1 MNFRQFAFK
10 NVTRNSRAYFA
21 YFVSSSFSIGVFFSF
36 AVYLFHPKLQNFSM
50 ISEISGL
57 MIFSEVVIV
66 LFSFFFLLYSIG
78 SFLKVRKKQFG
89 VLTILGISKKQLHR
103 LVFTENMLIGIL
115 SIFFGM
121 QFGLVFSQFFLLVTA
136 KITHVPGIYLYWPTN
151 AFILTTIVFLSLFIV
166 VSSFTPML
174 IRTKKTVHLLKAN
187 GGKQKERKPSIFI
200 SLFGAI
206 CLLGGYALAG
216 NPKYFVSVSPQIGVI
231 YMVSSIFVIPMLVTI
246 GTYFFFSQI
255 SFLLIYILKTRRKFY
270 MKRINMLWIS
280 DLTSRIRTNIN
291 MLFIVAML
299 STVAF
304 TMITFLY
311 GFGKFIKLEV
321 SRTSPFPISY
331 FSYDANPFVTEHLNW
346 LEQQLQKEH
355 FPYEKIKVDIYET
368 PLKEDKDVAIY
379 NDVYAIKQ
387 SDYNKL
393 ADSLQM
399 KQLFMD
405 DNEAYVLTGTSY
417 ITIFNEFEQSYNR
430 DYITLSS
437 TNTKLRVKGYEH
449 MSAIPSTFS
458 YQTLVLPDII
468 VNNLPNTTKHISAYN
483 YKVQNWEQ
491 TYKIADNFI
500 EKVQKDRDKF
510 QYEGPLIRS
519 FEAASSLYKITS
531 GSAAYFLIGTFLGVI
546 FFIGAGSVLYFRM
559 YTDLTNEQEKY
570 ITISKIGVTDLEMK
584 RSATIQLSIL
594 FFVPY
599 IMASIHTM
607 FATKMLQD
615 VIGLSLFTEVA
626 AVLIIFGVVEIVFFL
641 FIRSLYM
648 QKLSQYT
655 NGQNI

>member
-1 MNFRQFAFK
+1 MTFWQFAFK

-21 YFVSSSFSIGVFFSF
+21 YFISSSFSIAVFFSF
-36 AVYLFHPKLQNFSM
+36 AVYLFHPKLQNSTM

-89 VLTILGISKKQLHR
+89 ILTVLGISKKQLHR

-121 QFGLVFSQFFLLVTA
+121 QFGFVFSQFFLLVTA
-136 KITHVPGIYLYWPTN
+136 KITHLPGIYLYIPTN
-151 AFILTTIVFLSLFIV
+151 AFILTTIVFLGLFIA
-166 VSSFTPML
+166 VSAFTPML
-174 IRTKKTVHLLKAN
+174 IRTKKAVHLLKTN
-187 GGKQKERKPSIFI
+187 NVKQKERKPSISI

-206 CLLGGYALAG
+206 CLLGGYILAV
-216 NPKYFVSVSPQIGVI
+216 NPKYFFSINPQVGVI
-231 YMVSSIFVIPMLVTI
+231 YMVSSIFVIPALVTI

-255 SFLLIYILKTRRKFY
+255 SFLLIYILKKRRNFY

-280 DLTSRIRTNIN
+280 DLASRIRTNIN

-299 STVAF
+299 STIAF

-311 GFGKFIKLEV
+311 GFGKFTKLDV
-321 SRTSPFPISY
+321 TRSTPFPFSY
-331 FSYDANPFVTEHLNW
+331 FSYDANPFANKHLTW
-346 LEQQLQKEH
+346 LEQQLQKEN
-355 FPYEKIKVDIYET
+355 FSYKKIEADLYET
-368 PLKEDKDVAIY
+368 PLKEDEGITAY
-379 NDVYAIKQ
+379 NDVYAMKQ

-393 ADSLQM
+393 AASLRM
-399 KQLFMD
+399 KQLFMS
-405 DNEAYVLTGTSY
+405 DNEAYVLSDSAYFTLFSQFEPS
-417 ITIFNEFEQSYNR
+417 FNRKS
-430 DYITLSS
+430 ITLSS
-437 TNTKLRVKGYEH
+437 TNTILQVKGYEQAG
-449 MSAIPSTFS
+449 AIPSNFS
-458 YQTLVLPDII
+458 YQTLILPDVV
-468 VNNLPNTTKHISAYN
+468 VNNLPSTTKHISAYN
-483 YKVQNWEQ
+483 YNVQNWEK
-491 TYKIADNFI
+491 TYKIANDFMKKI
-500 EKVQKDRDKF
+500 QKDRQEF
-510 QYEGPLIRS
+510 QYEGPLIRPYES
-519 FEAASSLYKITS
+519 ADSLYRITS

-570 ITISKIGVTDLEMK
+570 VAISKIGVTNAEMK

-599 IMASIHTM
+599 VMASIHTM

-615 VIGLSLFTEVA
+615 VIDLSLFKEIS
-626 AVLIIFGVVEIVFFL
+626 AVLIIFGIVEIVFFL
-641 FIRSLYM
+641 FIRSFYM
-648 QKLSQYT
+648 QKLSEYT
-655 NGQNI
+655 NG

>member
-1 MNFRQFAFK
+1 MTFWQFAFK

-21 YFVSSSFSIGVFFSF
+21 YFLSSSFSIAVFFSF
-36 AVYLFHPKLQNFSM
+36 AVYLFHPKLQNSTM

-89 VLTILGISKKQLHR
+89 ILTVLGISKKQLHR

-121 QFGLVFSQFFLLVTA
+121 QFGFVFSQFFLLVTA
-136 KITHVPGIYLYWPTN
+136 KITHLPGIYLYIPTN
-151 AFILTTIVFLSLFIV
+151 AFILTTIVFLGLFIA
-166 VSSFTPML
+166 VSAFTPML
-174 IRTKKTVHLLKAN
+174 IRTKKAVHLLKTN
-187 GGKQKERKPSIFI
+187 NVKQKERKPSISI

-206 CLLGGYALAG
+206 CLLGGYILAV
-216 NPKYFVSVSPQIGVI
+216 NPKYFFSINPQVGVI
-231 YMVSSIFVIPMLVTI
+231 YMVSSIFVIPALVTI

-255 SFLLIYILKTRRKFY
+255 SFLLIYILKKRRNFY

-280 DLTSRIRTNIN
+280 DLASRIRTNIN

-299 STVAF
+299 STIAF

-311 GFGKFIKLEV
+311 GFGKFTKLDV
-321 SRTSPFPISY
+321 TRSSPFPFSY
-331 FSYDANPFVTEHLNW
+331 FSYDANPFANKHLTW
-346 LEQQLQKEH
+346 LEQQLQKEN
-355 FPYEKIKVDIYET
+355 FSYKKIEADLYET
-368 PLKEDKDVAIY
+368 PLKEDEGITAY
-379 NDVYAIKQ
+379 NDVYAMKQ

-393 ADSLQM
+393 AASLRM
-399 KQLFMD
+399 KQLFMS
-405 DNEAYVLTGTSY
+405 DNEAYVLSDSAYFTLFSQFEPS
-417 ITIFNEFEQSYNR
+417 FNRKS
-430 DYITLSS
+430 ITLSS
-437 TNTKLRVKGYEH
+437 TNTILQVKGYEQVG
-449 MSAIPSTFS
+449 AIPSNFS
-458 YQTLVLPDII
+458 YQTLILPDVV
-468 VNNLPNTTKHISAYN
+468 VNNLPSTTKHISAYN
-483 YKVQNWEQ
+483 YNVQNWEK
-491 TYKIADNFI
+491 TYKIANDFMKKI
-500 EKVQKDRDKF
+500 QKDRQEF
-510 QYEGPLIRS
+510 QYEGPLIRPYES
-519 FEAASSLYKITS
+519 ADSLYRITS

-570 ITISKIGVTDLEMK
+570 VAISKIGVTNAEMK

-599 IMASIHTM
+599 VMASIHTM

-615 VIGLSLFTEVA
+615 VIDLSLFKEIS
-626 AVLIIFGVVEIVFFL
+626 AVLIIFGIVEIVFFL
-641 FIRSLYM
+641 FIRSFYM
-648 QKLSQYT
+648 QKLSEYT
-655 NGQNI
+655 NG

>member
-1 MNFRQFAFK
+1 MTFWQFAFK

-21 YFVSSSFSIGVFFSF
+21 YFISSAFSIAVFFSF
-36 AVYLFHPKLQNFSM
+36 AVYLFHPKLQNFNM

-66 LFSFFFLLYSIG
+66 FFSFFFLLYSIG

-89 VLTILGISKKQLHR
+89 ILTILGISKKQLHR
-103 LVFTENMLIGIL
+103 LIFTENMLIGIL
-115 SIFFGM
+115 SIFFGI
-121 QFGLVFSQFFLLVTA
+121 QFGFVFSQFFLLVTA
-136 KITHVPGIYLYWPTN
+136 KITHVPGIYLYGPTN
-151 AFILTTIVFLSLFIV
+151 AIILTTIVFLSLFII
-166 VSSFTPML
+166 VSAFTPML
-174 IRTKKTVHLLKAN
+174 IRTKKAVHLLKTN

-231 YMVSSIFVIPMLVTI
+231 YMVSSIFVIPTFVTM

-255 SFLLIYILKTRRKFY
+255 SFSLIYILKKRRKFY

-280 DLTSRIRTNIN
+280 DLANRIRTNIN

-321 SRTSPFPISY
+321 TKTSPFPISY
-331 FSYDANPFVTEHLNW
+331 FSYDANPFVAEHLNW
-346 LEQQLQKEH
+346 LEQQLQREN
-355 FPYEKIKVDIYET
+355 FSYEKINADLYEA
-368 PLKEDKDVAIY
+368 PLKEDQGIAIY

-387 SDYNKL
+387 NDYNKL
-393 ADSLQM
+393 ADSLQL

-437 TNTKLRVKGYEH
+437 TNTKLRVKGYEYVN
-449 MSAIPSTFS
+449 AIPSTFS
-458 YQTLVLPDII
+458 YQTLVLPDA
-468 VNNLPNTTKHISAYN
+468 VVENFPNTTKHVSAYN
-483 YKVQNWEQ
+483 YKVQNWEK
-491 TYKIADNFI
+491 TYKIADDFI
-500 EKVQKDRDKF
+500 EKVQKDRDKS
-510 QYEGPLIRS
+510 QYKGPLIRS
-519 FEAASSLYKITS
+519 FESAGSLYRITS

-570 ITISKIGVTDLEMK
+570 VAISKIGVTDAEMK
-584 RSATIQLSIL
+584 KSATIQLSIL

-599 IMASIHTM
+599 VMASIHTM

-615 VIGLSLFTEVA
+615 VIGLSLFKEIS
-626 AVLIIFGVVEIVFFL
+626 AVLIIFGVVEILFFL

>member
-1 MNFRQFAFK
+1 MTFWQFAFK

-21 YFVSSSFSIGVFFSF
+21 YFLSSSFSIAVFFSF

-89 VLTILGISKKQLHR
+89 ILTVLGISKKQLHR

-136 KITHVPGIYLYWPTN
+136 KITHVPGIYLYIPTN
-151 AFILTTIVFLSLFIV
+151 AFILTTIVFLGLFIA
-166 VSSFTPML
+166 VSAFTPML
-174 IRTKKTVHLLKAN
+174 IRTKKALHLLKTN
-187 GGKQKERKPSIFI
+187 NVKQKERKPSILI

-206 CLLGGYALAG
+206 CLLGGYILAV
-216 NPKYFVSVSPQIGVI
+216 NPKYFFSVNPQVGVI
-231 YMVSSIFVIPMLVTI
+231 YMVSSIFVIPALVTI

-255 SFLLIYILKTRRKFY
+255 SFLLIYILKKRRSFY

-280 DLTSRIRTNIN
+280 DLASRIRTNIN

-311 GFGKFIKLEV
+311 GFGKFTKLDV
-321 SRTSPFPISY
+321 TRSSPFPFSY
-331 FSYDANPFVTEHLNW
+331 FSYDANPFANKHLTW
-346 LEQQLQKEH
+346 LEQQLQKEN
-355 FPYEKIKVDIYET
+355 FSYKKIEADLYET
-368 PLKEDKDVAIY
+368 PLKEDAGITTY
-379 NDVYAIKQ
+379 NDIYAMKQ

-393 ADSLQM
+393 AASLRM
-399 KQLFMD
+399 KQLFMS
-405 DNEAYVLTGTSY
+405 DNEAYVLSGSAYFTLFSQFDPS
-417 ITIFNEFEQSYNR
+417 FNRKS
-430 DYITLSS
+430 ITLSS
-437 TNTKLRVKGYEH
+437 TNTILQVKGYEQAG
-449 MSAIPSTFS
+449 AIPSNFS
-458 YQTLVLPDII
+458 YQTLILPDVV
-468 VNNLPNTTKHISAYN
+468 VNNLPSTTKHVSAYN
-483 YKVQNWEQ
+483 YNVQNWEK
-491 TYKIADNFI
+491 TYEIANDFMKKI
-500 EKVQKDRDKF
+500 QKDRQEF

-519 FEAASSLYKITS
+519 YESADSLYRITS

-570 ITISKIGVTDLEMK
+570 VAISKIGVTDAEMK
-584 RSATIQLSIL
+584 KSATIQLSIL

-599 IMASIHTM
+599 VMASIHTM

-615 VIGLSLFTEVA
+615 VIGLSLFKEIS
-626 AVLIIFGVVEIVFFL
+626 AVLIIFGVVEILFFL

>member
-1 MNFRQFAFK
+1 MTFWQFAFK

-21 YFVSSSFSIGVFFSF
+21 YFISSSFSIAVFFSF

-50 ISEISGL
+50 ISEVSGL
-57 MIFSEVVIV
+57 MMFSEVVIV

-89 VLTILGISKKQLHR
+89 ILTILGISKKQLHR

-136 KITHVPGIYLYWPTN
+136 KITHLPGIYLYPPTN
-151 AFILTTIVFLSLFIV
+151 AFILTTIVFLSLFII
-166 VSSFTPML
+166 VSAFTPML
-174 IRTKKTVHLLKAN
+174 IRTKKAVHLLKTN
-187 GGKQKERKPSIFI
+187 VGKQKERKPSILVSF
-200 SLFGAI
+200 FGAI

-216 NPKYFVSVSPQIGVI
+216 NPKYFVSISPQIGVI
-231 YMVSSIFVIPMLVTI
+231 YMVSSIFVIPTLVTI

-255 SFLLIYILKTRRKFY
+255 SFLLIYILKKRRKFY

-280 DLTSRIRTNIN
+280 DLASRIRTNIN

-299 STVAF
+299 STIAF

-311 GFGKFIKLEV
+311 GVGKFTKLEV
-321 SRTSPFPISY
+321 TRSSPFPFSY
-331 FSYDANPFVTEHLNW
+331 FSYDANPFVDDHLNW
-346 LEQQLQKEH
+346 LEQQLQKEN
-355 FPYEKIKVDIYET
+355 FSYKKIKADLYET
-368 PLKEDKDVAIY
+368 PLKEDKDVAIF

-393 ADSLQM
+393 AASLRM

-405 DNEAYVLTGTSY
+405 ENEAYVLTGNAY
-417 ITIFNEFEQSYNR
+417 ITLFSEFEPSYNR
-430 DYITLSS
+430 KSITLSS
-437 TNTKLRVKGYEH
+437 TNTILQVKGYEQVG
-449 MSAIPSTFS
+449 AIPSNFS
-458 YQTLVLPDII
+458 YQTLVLPDVV
-468 VNNLPNTTKHISAYN
+468 VNNLPSTTKRVSAYN
-483 YKVQNWEQ
+483 YNVQNWEK
-491 TYKIADNFI
+491 TYEIANGFMKKI
-500 EKVQKDRDKF
+500 QKDREAF

-519 FEAASSLYKITS
+519 YESADSLYRITS

-570 ITISKIGVTDLEMK
+570 VAISKIGVTDAEMK
-584 RSATIQLSIL
+584 KSATIQLSIL

-615 VIGLSLFTEVA
+615 VIGLSLFKEVS
-626 AVLIIFGVVEIVFFL
+626 AVLIIFGFVEIVFFL

-655 NGQNI
+655 SGQNI

>member
-1 MNFRQFAFK
+1 MTFWQFAFK

-21 YFVSSSFSIGVFFSF
+21 YFVSSSFSIAVFFSF

-57 MIFSEVVIV
+57 MIFSEVIIV

-89 VLTILGISKKQLHR
+89 VLTVLGISKKQLHR
-103 LVFTENMLIGIL
+103 LIFTENMLIGIL

-136 KITHVPGIYLYWPTN
+136 KITYLPGLYLYWSTN
-151 AFILTTIVFLSLFIV
+151 AFILTTIVFLSLFIA

-174 IRTKKTVHLLKAN
+174 IRTKRAVNLLKTN
-187 GGKQKERKPSIFI
+187 NSGKQKERKPSIFI

-206 CLLGGYALAG
+206 CLLSGYILAA
-216 NPKYFVSVSPQIGVI
+216 NPKYFFSINPQVGVI
-231 YMVSSIFVIPMLVTI
+231 YMVSSIFVIPSLVTV

-255 SFLLIYILKTRRKFY
+255 SFLLIYILKKRRKFY

-280 DLTSRIRTNIN
+280 DLASRIRTNIN

-299 STVAF
+299 STIAF

-311 GFGKFIKLEV
+311 GVGKFTKLEV
-321 SRTSPFPISY
+321 TRSSPFPFSY
-331 FSYDANPFVTEHLNW
+331 FSYDANPFVNDHLNW
-346 LEQQLQKEH
+346 LEQQLRKEN
-355 FPYEKIKVDIYET
+355 FSYKKIKADLYET
-368 PLKEDKDVAIY
+368 PLKEDEGITAY
-379 NDVYAIKQ
+379 NDIYAIKQ

-393 ADSLQM
+393 AASLQM
-399 KQLFMD
+399 KQLFMK
-405 DNEAYVLTGTSY
+405 DNEAYVLTGSAYVTLFS
-417 ITIFNEFEQSYNR
+417 EFEPSYNR
-430 DYITLSS
+430 KSITLSS
-437 TNTKLRVKGYEH
+437 TNTQLQVKGYEQVG
-449 MSAIPSTFS
+449 AIPSNFS
-458 YQTLVLPDII
+458 YQTLILPDAV
-468 VNNLPNTTKHISAYN
+468 VNNLPNTTKHVTAYN
-483 YKVQNWEQ
+483 YNVQNWEK
-491 TYKIADNFI
+491 TYEIADDFMKKI
-500 EKVQKDRDKF
+500 QRDRQKF

-519 FEAASSLYKITS
+519 YESAGSLYRITS

-570 ITISKIGVTDLEMK
+570 VAISKIGVTGAEMK

-599 IMASIHTM
+599 VMASIHTM

-615 VIGLSLFTEVA
+615 VIALSLFKEIS

-641 FIRSLYM
+641 FIRSFYM
-648 QKLSQYT
+648 QKLSEYT
-655 NGQNI
+655 NG

>member
-1 MNFRQFAFK
+1 MNFWQFAFK

-21 YFVSSSFSIGVFFSF
+21 YFVSSSFSIAVFFSF

-89 VLTILGISKKQLHR
+89 ILTILGISKKQLHR

-151 AFILTTIVFLSLFIV
+151 AIILTIIAFLSLFII
-166 VSSFTPML
+166 VSAFTPML
-174 IRTKKTVHLLKAN
+174 IRTKKTVHLLKTN

-231 YMVSSIFVIPMLVTI
+231 YMVSSIFVIPTLVTI

-255 SFLLIYILKTRRKFY
+255 SFLLIYILKARRKFY

-280 DLTSRIRTNIN
+280 DLASRIRTNIN

-379 NDVYAIKQ
+379 NDVYAIRQ

-468 VNNLPNTTKHISAYN
+468 VNNLPNTAKHISAYN

-500 EKVQKDRDKF
+500 KKVQKDRDKF

-615 VIGLSLFTEVA
+615 VIGLSLFKEVS
-626 AVLIIFGVVEIVFFL
+626 AVLIIFGFVEIVFFL

>member
-21 YFVSSSFSIGVFFSF
+21 YFVSSSFSIAVFFSF
-36 AVYLFHPKLQNFSM
+36 AVYLFHPKLQNFNM

-89 VLTILGISKKQLHR
+89 VLTVLGISKKQLHR

-121 QFGLVFSQFFLLVTA
+121 QFGVVFSQFFLLVTA
-136 KITHVPGIYLYWPTN
+136 KITHLPGIYLYLPPN
-151 AFILTTIVFLSLFIV
+151 AFILTTIVFLSLFIA
-166 VSSFTPML
+166 VSAFTPML
-174 IRTKKTVHLLKAN
+174 IRTKKAVHLLKTN
-187 GGKQKERKPSIFI
+187 NGKQKERKPSIFV

-206 CLLGGYALAG
+206 CLLSGYILAA
-216 NPKYFVSVSPQIGVI
+216 NPKYFFSISPQVGVI
-231 YMVSSIFVIPMLVTI
+231 YMVSSVFVIPTLVTI

-255 SFLLIYILKTRRKFY
+255 SFLLIYILKKRRKFY

-280 DLTSRIRTNIN
+280 DLASRIRTNIN

-311 GFGKFIKLEV
+311 GFGKFTKLDV
-321 SRTSPFPISY
+321 TRSSPFPFSY
-331 FSYDANPFVTEHLNW
+331 FSYEANPFTNEHLTW
-346 LEQQLQKEH
+346 LEQQLQKEN
-355 FPYEKIKVDIYET
+355 FSYKKIKADLYET
-368 PLKEDKDVAIY
+368 PLKEDEGITAY
-379 NDVYAIKQ
+379 NDVYAMKQ

-393 ADSLQM
+393 AASLRM
-399 KQLFMD
+399 KQLFMS
-405 DNEAYVLTGTSY
+405 DNETYVITGNAYFTLFS
-417 ITIFNEFEQSYNR
+417 EFEPSYNR
-430 DYITLSS
+430 KFITLSS
-437 TNTKLRVKGYEH
+437 TNTTLQVKGYEQVG
-449 MSAIPSTFS
+449 AIPPNFS
-458 YQTLVLPDII
+458 YQTLILPDVV
-468 VNNLPNTTKHISAYN
+468 VNNLPSTTKHVAAYN
-483 YKVQNWEQ
+483 YKVQNWEK
-491 TYKIADNFI
+491 TYKIADDFMQKI
-500 EKVQKDRDKF
+500 QKDRQEF

-519 FEAASSLYKITS
+519 YESAGSLYRITS

-570 ITISKIGVTDLEMK
+570 VAISKIGVTDAEMK

-615 VIGLSLFTEVA
+615 VINLSLFTEIT
-626 AVLIIFGVVEIVFFL
+626 AVLIIFGTVEFIFFL
-641 FIRSLYM
+641 LIRSLYM
-648 QKLSQYT
+648 QKLSQYI
-655 NGQNI
+655 NG

>member
-1 MNFRQFAFK
+1 MTFWQFAFK

-21 YFVSSSFSIGVFFSF
+21 YFVSSSFSIAVFFSF
-36 AVYLFHPKLQNFSM
+36 AVYLFHPKLQNFDM
-50 ISEISGL
+50 TSEISGL
-57 MIFSEVVIV
+57 MIFSEVIIV

-89 VLTILGISKKQLHR
+89 VLTVLGISKKQLHR
-103 LVFTENMLIGIL
+103 LIFTENMLIGIL

-136 KITHVPGIYLYWPTN
+136 KITHLPGIYLYIPTN
-151 AFILTTIVFLSLFIV
+151 AFILTMIVFLGLFIV

-174 IRTKKTVHLLKAN
+174 IRTKKTVNLLKTN
-187 GGKQKERKPSIFI
+187 GRKQKERKPSIFI

-206 CLLGGYALAG
+206 CLLGGYILAG
-216 NPKYFVSVSPQIGVI
+216 NPKYFFSINSQVGVI
-231 YMVSSIFVIPMLVTI
+231 YMVSSIFVIPTLVTI

-255 SFLLIYILKTRRKFY
+255 SFLLIYILKKRRKFY

-280 DLTSRIRTNIN
+280 DLASRIRTNIN

-299 STVAF
+299 STIAF

-311 GFGKFIKLEV
+311 GVGKFTKLEV
-321 SRTSPFPISY
+321 TRSSPFPFSY
-331 FSYDANPFVTEHLNW
+331 FSYDANPFVNDHLNW
-346 LEQQLQKEH
+346 LEQQLRKEN
-355 FPYEKIKVDIYET
+355 FSYKKIKADLYET
-368 PLKEDKDVAIY
+368 PLKEDEGITAY
-379 NDVYAIKQ
+379 NDIYAIKQ

-393 ADSLQM
+393 AASLQM
-399 KQLFMD
+399 KQLFMK
-405 DNEAYVLTGTSY
+405 DNEAYVLTGSAYVTLFS
-417 ITIFNEFEQSYNR
+417 EFEPSYNR
-430 DYITLSS
+430 KSITLSS
-437 TNTKLRVKGYEH
+437 TNTQLQVKGYEQVG
-449 MSAIPSTFS
+449 AIPSNFS
-458 YQTLVLPDII
+458 YQTLILPDAV
-468 VNNLPNTTKHISAYN
+468 VNNLPNTTKHVTAYN
-483 YKVQNWEQ
+483 YNVQNWEK
-491 TYKIADNFI
+491 TYEIADDFMKKI
-500 EKVQKDRDKF
+500 QRDRQKF

-519 FEAASSLYKITS
+519 YESAGSLYRITS

-570 ITISKIGVTDLEMK
+570 VAISKIGVTGAEMK

-599 IMASIHTM
+599 VMASIHTM

-615 VIGLSLFTEVA
+615 VIALSLFKEIS

-641 FIRSLYM
+641 FIRSFYM
-648 QKLSQYT
+648 QKLAEYT
-655 NGQNI
+655 NG

>member
-1 MNFRQFAFK
+1 MTFWQFAFK

-21 YFVSSSFSIGVFFSF
+21 YFVSSSFSIAVFFSF
-36 AVYLFHPKLQNFSM
+36 AVYLFHPKLQNFDM
-50 ISEISGL
+50 TSEISGL

-66 LFSFFFLLYSIG
+66 FFSFFFLLYSIG
-78 SFLKVRKKQFG
+78 TFLKVRKKQFG
-89 VLTILGISKKQLHR
+89 ILTILGISRKQLHR
-103 LVFTENMLIGIL
+103 LIFMENMLIGIL

-136 KITHVPGIYLYWPTN
+136 KITHLPGIYLYIPTN
-151 AFILTTIVFLSLFIV
+151 AFILTMIVFLGLFIV

-174 IRTKKTVHLLKAN
+174 IRTKKTVNLLKTN
-187 GGKQKERKPSIFI
+187 GRKQKERKPSIFI

-206 CLLGGYALAG
+206 CLLGGYILAG
-216 NPKYFVSVSPQIGVI
+216 NPKYFFSINSQVGVI
-231 YMVSSIFVIPMLVTI
+231 YMVSSIFVIPTLVTI

-255 SFLLIYILKTRRKFY
+255 SFLLIYILKKRRKFY

-280 DLTSRIRTNIN
+280 DLASRIRTNIN

-299 STVAF
+299 STIAF

-311 GFGKFIKLEV
+311 GVGKFTKLEV
-321 SRTSPFPISY
+321 TRSSPFPFSY
-331 FSYDANPFVTEHLNW
+331 FSYDANPFVNDHLNW
-346 LEQQLQKEH
+346 LEQQLRKEN
-355 FPYEKIKVDIYET
+355 FSYKKIKADLYET
-368 PLKEDKDVAIY
+368 PLKEDEGITAY
-379 NDVYAIKQ
+379 NDIYAIKQ

-393 ADSLQM
+393 AASLQM
-399 KQLFMD
+399 KQLFMK
-405 DNEAYVLTGTSY
+405 DNEAYVLTGSAYVTLFS
-417 ITIFNEFEQSYNR
+417 EFEPSYNR
-430 DYITLSS
+430 KSITLSS
-437 TNTKLRVKGYEH
+437 TNTQLQVKGYEQVG
-449 MSAIPSTFS
+449 AIPSNFS
-458 YQTLVLPDII
+458 YQTLILPDAV
-468 VNNLPNTTKHISAYN
+468 VNNLPNTTKHVTAYN
-483 YKVQNWEQ
+483 YNVQNWEK
-491 TYKIADNFI
+491 TYEIADDFMKKI
-500 EKVQKDRDKF
+500 QRDRQKF

-519 FEAASSLYKITS
+519 YESAGSLYRITS

-570 ITISKIGVTDLEMK
+570 VAISKIGVTGAEMK

-599 IMASIHTM
+599 VMASIHTM

-615 VIGLSLFTEVA
+615 VIALSLFKEIS

-641 FIRSLYM
+641 FIRSFYM
-648 QKLSQYT
+648 QKLSEYT
-655 NGQNI
+655 NG

>member
-1 MNFRQFAFK
+1 MTFWQFAFK

-21 YFVSSSFSIGVFFSF
+21 YFISSAFSIAVFFSF
-36 AVYLFHPKLQNFSM
+36 AAYLFHPKLQNFNM

-66 LFSFFFLLYSIG
+66 FFSFFFLLYSIG

-89 VLTILGISKKQLHR
+89 ILTILGISKKQLHR

-115 SIFFGM
+115 SIFFGI
-121 QFGLVFSQFFLLVTA
+121 QFGFVFSQFFLLVTA
-136 KITHVPGIYLYWPTN
+136 KITHVPGIYLYGPTN
-151 AFILTTIVFLSLFIV
+151 AIILTTIVFLSLFII
-166 VSSFTPML
+166 VSAFTPML
-174 IRTKKTVHLLKAN
+174 IRTKKAVHLLKTN

-231 YMVSSIFVIPMLVTI
+231 YMVSSIFVIPTFVTM

-255 SFLLIYILKTRRKFY
+255 SFSLIYILKKRRKFY

-280 DLTSRIRTNIN
+280 DLANRIRTNIN

-321 SRTSPFPISY
+321 TKTSPFPISY

-346 LEQQLQKEH
+346 LEQQLQREN
-355 FPYEKIKVDIYET
+355 FSYEKINADLYEA
-368 PLKEDKDVAIY
+368 PLKEDQGIAIY

-393 ADSLQM
+393 ADSLQL

-437 TNTKLRVKGYEH
+437 TNTKLRVKGYEYVN
-449 MSAIPSTFS
+449 AIPSTFS
-458 YQTLVLPDII
+458 YQTLVLPDA
-468 VNNLPNTTKHISAYN
+468 VVENFPNTTKHVSAYN
-483 YKVQNWEQ
+483 YKVQNWEK
-491 TYKIADNFI
+491 TYKIADDFI
-500 EKVQKDRDKF
+500 EKVQKDRDKS

-519 FEAASSLYKITS
+519 FESAGSLYRITS

-570 ITISKIGVTDLEMK
+570 VAISKIGVTDAEMK
-584 RSATIQLSIL
+584 KSATIQLSIL

-599 IMASIHTM
+599 VMASIHTM

-615 VIGLSLFTEVA
+615 VIGLSLFKEIS
-626 AVLIIFGVVEIVFFL
+626 AVLIIFGVVEILFFL

-655 NGQNI
+655 SGQNI